1 MTGSPAELLL
11 QRAGFGAIGA
21 AESEAVTK
29 LLLRLARRSPDV
41 VGSPWAFL
49 VATVSVVAWLA
60 VGPLVGFSDAWLVF
74 PATATSIGAFLI
86 VFLIQY
92 SQNRDIAAVQ
102 LKLDE
107 LIRGLGDARTHLV
120 GLEHLSDEE
129 LAEVAREFA
138 QLRQGGA
145 PAEAPAPRPPSG

>member
-1 MTGSPAELLL
+1 M
-11 QRAGFGAIGA
+11 R
-21 AESEAVTK
+21 

-49 VATVSVVAWLA
+49 LAAVAILVWLA
-60 VGPLVGFSDAWLVF
+60 VGPFVGFSDNWLVL

-86 VFLIQY
+86 VFLIQF

-107 LIRGLGDARTHLV
+107 LIRSLSDARTHFV

-129 LAEVAREFA
+129 FAELAQEFA
-138 QLRQGGA
+138 RLREEHAKDIRRAQ
-145 PAEAPAPRPPSG
+145 E

>member
-1 MTGSPAELLL
+1 M
-11 QRAGFGAIGA
+11 RF
-21 AESEAVTK
+21 
-29 LLLRLARRSPDV
+29 LLRFARRSPEF

-49 VATVSVVAWLA
+49 LATVSVLVWLA
-60 VGPLVGFSDAWLVF
+60 VGPFVGFSDAWLVF

-86 VFLIQY
+86 VFLIQF

-107 LIRGLGDARTHLV
+107 LIRSLADARTHLV
-120 GLEHLSDEE
+120 GLENLTDEE

-138 QLRQGGA
+138 RLREQHG
-145 PAEAPAPRPPSG
+145 RT

>member
-1 MTGSPAELLL
+1 MN
-11 QRAGFGAIGA
+11 
-21 AESEAVTK
+21 
-29 LLLRLARRSPDV
+29 LLLRIARRSPDI

-49 VATVSVVAWLA
+49 LATVSIVVWLA
-60 VGPLVGFSDAWLVF
+60 LGPFVGYSDAWLVF

-86 VFLIQY
+86 VFLIQF

-107 LIRGLGDARTHLV
+107 LIRGLSDARTHFV

-129 LAEVAREFA
+129 FAALAQEFA
-138 QLRQGGA
+138 RLREEHVKDIRGA
-145 PAEAPAPRPPSG
+145 QE

>member
-1 MTGSPAELLL
+1 MTN
-11 QRAGFGAIGA
+11 
-21 AESEAVTK
+21 
-29 LLLRLARRSPDV
+29 LLLRVARRSPEV

-49 VATVSVVAWLA
+49 VATISVLLWLA

-107 LIRGLGDARTHLV
+107 LIRGLADARTHLV
-120 GLEHLSDEE
+120 GLEHLSDDE

-138 QLRQGGA
+138 RLREGED
-145 PAEAPAPRPPSG
+145 PAAGPATASPP

>member
-1 MTGSPAELLL
+1 MTN
-11 QRAGFGAIGA
+11 
-21 AESEAVTK
+21 
-29 LLLRLARRSPDV
+29 LLLRVARRSPEV

-49 VATVSVVAWLA
+49 VATISVLLWLA

-107 LIRGLGDARTHLV
+107 LIRGLADARTHLV
-120 GLEHLSDEE
+120 GLEHLSDDE

-138 QLRQGGA
+138 RLREG
-145 PAEAPAPRPPSG
+145 EDPAPGPARGRATG

>member
-1 MTGSPAELLL
+1 M
-11 QRAGFGAIGA
+11 
-21 AESEAVTK
+21 K
-29 LLLRLARRSPDV
+29 LVLRLVRRSPDV
-41 VGSPWAFL
+41 VGSPWAL
-49 VATVSVVAWLA
+49 VLSVVSVLAWLA

-92 SQNRDIAAVQ
+92 TQNRDTAAMQ

-107 LIRGLGDARTHLV
+107 LIRGLTDARTHLV

-129 LAEVAREFA
+129 FAEISEEFHRIREA
-138 QLRQGGA
+138 QAGQRPAVEPSQSESAGG
-145 PAEAPAPRPPSG
+145 R